1 MVTLKIDGQ
10 KSVSDFKKEF
20 NHTFPFLKIEL
31 LKKASNEV
39 KGKMSYVALAPNQP
53 LGKDSIHLEIDDQTS
68 VSRLKTLLL
77 NELGIVCHVY
87 RKSGSIWIEISL
99 TNDWSLSKQNNE
111 AEQMN

>member
-20 NHTFPFLKIEL
+20 SDTFPFLKIEL
-31 LKKASNEV
+31 LKKGSN
-39 KGKMSYVALAPNQP
+39 
-53 LGKDSIHLEIDDQTS
+53 DSIHLEIDDQTS